1 LTVGFVRWYGD
12 SMNVPAWEIG
22 RALGIPIRIHASWF
36 LVFVL
41 LTWSLA
47 TGYLPEALPGLSESR
62 YWGMGAVAA
71 LLLFVSVLLHELG
84 HSYVAQRYRIPI
96 GQITLF
102 LFGGVAQMR
111 KEPPSPKAEF
121 LIAIA
126 GPAVSFAL
134 GACCFGAVLAAESLP
149 IPSGG
154 KGFIVLGGL
163 LGIVNVQLGLFNLI
177 PGFPLDG
184 GRALRAGL
192 WAWGNNFHR
201 ATSQAALM
209 GLGFG
214 VLLAGLGAVLL
225 GGAISGTLEQSTAGN
240 GGWLMFIGA
249 FLFGA
254 AWSTRRQVALRL
266 ALSATSV
273 RDVMIRAVV
282 TVPSR
287 LPIQTV
293 VDEFFVAYGYGVF
306 PVAEEGHIVGLIGVD
321 DVQAVSQGLWSWRTV
336 GDVMRPASPEL
347 FVPPDW
353 SIMQAME
360 RMVHTGW
367 DRLVVMEQGQLVG
380 LITRS
385 AVAQFLQLHKG

>member
-1 LTVGFVRWYGD
+1 
-12 SMNVPAWEIG
+12 M
-22 RALGIPIRIHASWF
+22 
-36 LVFVL
+36 FVL

-84 HSYVAQRYRIPI
+84 HSYVAQHYRIPI

-214 VLLAGLGAVLL
+214 VLLAGFGAVLL
-225 GGAISGTLEQSTAGN
+225 GGAISGTLEQSTASN

-293 VDEFFVAYGYGVF
+293 VDEFFVAYGYGGF

>member
-1 LTVGFVRWYGD
+1 
-12 SMNVPAWEIG
+12 MPAWEIG
-22 RALGIPIRIHASWF
+22 RALGIPIRVHASWF
-36 LVFVL
+36 LVFVF

-62 YWGMGAVAA
+62 YWGMGSVAA

-102 LFGGVAQMR
+102 IFGGVAQMR

-121 LIAIA
+121 LIALA

-134 GACCFGAVLAAESLP
+134 GACCFVTVAAVESLP
-149 IPSGG
+149 LPYGG

-192 WAWGNNFHR
+192 WAWGKNFHR
-201 ATSQAALM
+201 ATSQAAFI

-214 VLLAGLGAVLL
+214 ALLVGLGALLL
-225 GGAISGTLEQSTAGN
+225 GGAVAGLLDASTAGN
-240 GGWLMFIGA
+240 GGWLMFIGG

-254 AWSTRRQVALRL
+254 AWNTRRQVGLRL
-266 ALSATSV
+266 ALSATIV
-273 RDVMIRAVV
+273 REVMIRAVV
-282 TVPSR
+282 TVPSH
-287 LPIQTV
+287 LDIQTV
-293 VDEFFVAYGYGVF
+293 VDEYFVAFGYGGF
-306 PVAEEGHIVGLIGVD
+306 PVAEEGRIIGLIVVE
-321 DVQAVSQGLWSWRTV
+321 DVQAVPKGLWSWRTV
-336 GDVMRPASPEL
+336 RDLMRPASPEL
-347 FVPPDW
+347 FIPPDW
-353 SIMQAME
+353 SILQAME
-360 RMVHTGW
+360 RMVQTGW
-367 DRLVVMEQGQLVG
+367 DRLVVQEQDQPVG

-385 AVAQFLQLHKG
+385 AIAQFLQLHKS

>member
-1 LTVGFVRWYGD
+1 
-12 SMNVPAWEIG
+12 MNVPAWEIG

-163 LGIVNVQLGLFNLI
+163 LGIVNIQLGLFNLI

-225 GGAISGTLEQSTAGN
+225 GGAISGTFEQSTASN

-293 VDEFFVAYGYGVF
+293 VDEFFVAYGYGGF

-385 AVAQFLQLHKG
+385 AVTQFLQLHKG

>member
-1 LTVGFVRWYGD
+1 
-12 SMNVPAWEIG
+12 MNMPAWEIG

-102 LFGGVAQMR
+102 LFGGGAQMR

-126 GPAVSFAL
+126 GPAVSFVL

-163 LGIVNVQLGLFNLI
+163 LGIVNIQLGLFNLI

-225 GGAISGTLEQSTAGN
+225 GGAISGTLEQSTASN

-293 VDEFFVAYGYGVF
+293 VDEFFVAYGYGGF

-321 DVQAVSQGLWSWRTV
+321 DVQAV
-336 GDVMRPASPEL
+336 
-347 FVPPDW
+347 
-353 SIMQAME
+353 
-360 RMVHTGW
+360 
-367 DRLVVMEQGQLVG
+367 
-380 LITRS
+380 
-385 AVAQFLQLHKG
+385 